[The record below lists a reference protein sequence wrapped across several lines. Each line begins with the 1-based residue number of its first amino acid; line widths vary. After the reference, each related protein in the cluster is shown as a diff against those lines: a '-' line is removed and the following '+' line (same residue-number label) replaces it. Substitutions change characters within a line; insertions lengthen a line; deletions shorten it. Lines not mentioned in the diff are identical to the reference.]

1 MASATPKSADDALW
15 ISEAVGFVAGASLK
29 QLKLLEG
36 AIASRRDELES
47 GVATAEGEVTAGA
60 DSEDPAAEIVAEA
73 IATGNFN
80 KLDIVN
86 LARQPVTA
94 ADVAGKS
101 EIRLLLNGCFDI
113 MHAGHYNALRQA
125 KGLFAG
131 FRVPVLLVAGIHRT
145 ESIIEQKGPP
155 VMTMEERIAMVEAC
169 KWVDEVAVIP
179 EYLINNAVLDL
190 LNCDFCAHGDDIP
203 IRTDGTGMYHE
214 VIAANRFRMI
224 KRTEGVSTTTFI
236 GRLLQAVGPTAGVV
250 ASDADEG
257 AAPVAV
263 SATLLPTGSR
273 ITTFADGMRPI
284 GEAKRVVYVD
294 GTFDCLHVGHI
305 EFLKRA
311 RAQGDYLLVG
321 LHSDAVA
328 TATHGPGNPIMAL
341 HERALC

>member
-1 MASATPKSADDALW
+1 M
-15 ISEAVGFVAGASLK
+15 
-29 QLKLLEG
+29 Q
-36 AIASRRDELES
+36 
-47 GVATAEGEVTAGA
+47 
-60 DSEDPAAEIVAEA
+60 
-73 IATGNFN
+73 
-80 KLDIVN
+80 
-86 LARQPVTA
+86 
-94 ADVAGKS
+94 
-101 EIRLLLNGCFDI
+101 
-113 MHAGHYNALRQA
+113 
-125 KGLFAG
+125 
-131 FRVPVLLVAGIHRT
+131 
-145 ESIIEQKGPP
+145 
-155 VMTMEERIAMVEAC
+155 
-169 KWVDEVAVIP
+169 
-179 EYLINNAVLDL
+179 
-190 LNCDFCAHGDDIP
+190 
-203 IRTDGTGMYHE
+203 

-311 RAQGDYLLVG
+311 RAQGDYLLVCRSPEATGIHLKIHTRKTQLTFFGVQVG

-341 HERALC
+341 HERALCLLACKWVDDIILGAPWARHSPFSQLTNCCVLRTWAI